1 MGLEHV
7 GHWIGSWNSRG
18 SKLKRT
24 CCSKNTPI
32 IPKHAQK
39 LCSGQAGGGSSL
51 SRQILWLGF
60 PSRVLPVKWPT
71 ESFKRETWGG
81 LDRIF
86 KWLQTGVTARVDR
99 VPIWLWKQGLGNQTT
114 ARVAGVRRQITA
126 WVEKQISFNQSPEK
140 TEVRTAKLVNL
151 SPPDC
156 YDRAETIWKA
166 EETCCES
173 SLRVCLMSSQESTF
187 ACGEQ
192 SREKVKH
199 ISSNTATRTSSWTQ
213 WHQKA
218 NICGNNGKEQG

>member
-32 IPKHAQK
+32 IPKHVQK
-39 LCSGQAGGGSSL
+39 LCSDQAGGGSSL

-60 PSRVLPVKWPT
+60 PARVLPVKWPT

-99 VPIWLWKQGLGNQTT
+99 VPIWLWKY
-114 ARVAGVRRQITA
+114 GVREPDYSKSSWCQKTNNCLSGKNKFHLINLRRRLKLGQQNLSICHCQITMIEQRPFERLKRP
-126 WVEKQISFNQSPEK
+126 V
-140 TEVRTAKLVNL
+140 V
-151 SPPDC
+151 
-156 YDRAETIWKA
+156 
-166 EETCCES
+166 
-173 SLRVCLMSSQESTF
+173 SLAFGV
-187 ACGEQ
+187 
-192 SREKVKH
+192 V
-199 ISSNTATRTSSWTQ
+199 
-213 WHQKA
+213 
-218 NICGNNGKEQG
+218 